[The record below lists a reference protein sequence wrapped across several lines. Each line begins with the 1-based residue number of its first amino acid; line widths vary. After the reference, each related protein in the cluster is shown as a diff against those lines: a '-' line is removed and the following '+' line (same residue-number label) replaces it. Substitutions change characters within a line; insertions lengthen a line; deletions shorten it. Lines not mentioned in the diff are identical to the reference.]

1 MTQHFDENDTLL
13 KSEAVFMKGLGDAKK
28 KAPKY
33 DHNMNKIPLM
43 SF

>member
-13 KSEAVFMKGLGDAKK
+13 KSETVFMKGLGDTK

-33 DHNMNKIPLM
+33 DHNTNKIPLM